1 VNPGAKNIRISIF
14 ASHEKNE
21 PSLWR
26 VTLPSSIKSF
36 TIDRVKRKEI
46 LFLILCLLV
55 GFALRFYTFDQKSF
69 WVDEVYTFND
79 SRDGLKEQLKFYKE
93 NPAYLHPPLFFILT
107 HQFYPFTKPERDLRI
122 IPLIF
127 GTLSIVMIYFLSR
140 SFSPN
145 IALPCTLSLT
155 FMAYHISLSQD
166 ARSYS
171 LLMFFGMMGLY
182 FFMKHLKTQKK
193 LYLVFVALFFAIL
206 FHTSYSSIP
215 FIALSQILWF
225 YRPRDEDKKPA
236 LSSFLIL
243 NGLILLFCLPW
254 IIFLVVNYKG
264 QPLMDPLHT
273 ESPGS
278 LWYILYGVLH
288 DWVPHAP
295 LMIISV
301 ILFLLFPVFS
311 KYKTNALIL
320 LLVFVLPIGG
330 LYLFC
335 KLLNVNHFVTSRYFI
350 NFFPLFFI
358 TLFLSLDAMET
369 RFERLR
375 RFLKLRLLFV
385 ILFIASNLIILP
397 LYYSSEKQD
406 FKGLVTY
413 LKGQLRDGDKIVV
426 GGTAFIPAILHYFG
440 AYPKGRHHLLEGWKV
455 SEKEIEY
462 RTHLVYQN
470 VKFTILYSKSHWFQY
485 FSDGSRLWIVANKE
499 HAKRFKQQSHCILKG
514 YFDGSFLNFSRFPTD
529 VSMYLV
535 LWDPRS
541 RDEKGIDIPLE

>member
-1 VNPGAKNIRISIF
+1 MF
-14 ASHEKNE
+14 ASYEKNE
-21 PSLWR
+21 PSQRR

-46 LFLILCLLV
+46 LILILCLLV

-166 ARSYS
+166 GRSYS

-225 YRPRDEDKKPA
+225 YRPRDEDKKPV

-243 NGLILLFCLPW
+243 NGLILLFCLSW
-254 IIFLVVNYKG
+254 IIFVVVNYKG
-264 QPLMDPLHT
+264 QPLMDPRHI

-278 LWYILYGVLH
+278 FWYILQGVLH
-288 DWVPHAP
+288 DWVPYAP
-295 LMIISV
+295 LMIVSV
-301 ILFLLFPVFS
+301 ILLILFPIFS
-311 KYKTNALIL
+311 KCKENALIL
-320 LLVFVLPIGG
+320 LAVFVLPIGG
-330 LYLFC
+330 LYLIC
-335 KLLNVNHFVTSRYFI
+335 KLLNITHFFTSRYFV
-350 NFFPLFFI
+350 NFLPLFFI
-358 TLFLSLDAMET
+358 TLFLSLDAMEV

-375 RFLKLRLLFV
+375 RFLRLRLLFV

-406 FKGLVTY
+406 FRGLVTY
-413 LKGQLRDGDKIVV
+413 LKGRIRDGDKIVV

-440 AYPKGRHHLLEGWKV
+440 AYPKGRHHSLAGWKV
-455 SEKEIEY
+455 SGKEIEY
-462 RTHLVYQN
+462 RIVLVYQN
-470 VKFTILYSKSHWFQY
+470 IKFTILYSESHWFQY
-485 FSDGSRLWIVANKE
+485 FSDGSRLWIVADKKHGKRLKE
-499 HAKRFKQQSHCILKG
+499 EFPCILKG
-514 YFDGSFLNFSRFPTD
+514 YFDGSFLNLNRFPYD
-529 VSMYLV
+529 VSMYLL
-535 LWDPRS
+535 LWDPFS
-541 RDEKGIDIPLE
+541 PDEKGIDMPIE